1 MESSSW
7 EDQFKMGNY
16 LANRGDHNRALD
28 CFLAVVEYNPTHA
41 MSWNNIGVARL
52 CLSNAKEAILAF
64 EQALKID
71 SEYRDAY
78 HNRAL
83 AYSEIGELNLAMND
97 LNHAITLDP
106 EHWASYKHRS
116 ILHQMLGDE
125 EMGFKDYLKF
135 KTLTEVN

>member
-1 MESSSW
+1 MESCSW
-7 EDQFKMGNY
+7 EEQFKMGNY
-16 LANRGDHNRALD
+16 LANRADHIRALD
-28 CFLAVVEYNPTHA
+28 CFLMVVEDNPNHS

-52 CLSNAKEAILAF
+52 CLSEPKQAILAF

-83 AYSEIGELNLAMND
+83 AYFEIDELNLAMDD
-97 LNHAITLDP
+97 LNHAINLDP
-106 EHWASYKHRS
+106 RHWASYKHRS
-116 ILHQMLGDE
+116 ILYQMLGDE

>member
-1 MESSSW
+1 
-7 EDQFKMGNY
+7 MGNY
-16 LANRGDHNRALD
+16 LANRGDHSRALD
-28 CFLAVVEYNPTHA
+28 CFLEVVADKPNHS

-52 CLSNAKEAILAF
+52 CLSEAGEAILAF

-83 AYSEIGELNLAMND
+83 AYSETGELNLAMND